1 MKTQHFT
8 VLFQN
13 AKEIIQLLQDEA
25 VTQFSSFPEA
35 FGILKPVP
43 CDTLT
48 SAFVTDGTALFYH
61 PASVCE
67 EFLHSATHLRL
78 MYLHTHIH
86 CLCLHLEKPQ
96 DADGTLWDAACDL
109 SAAAVAAHL
118 VPEKYEGQEIPDLI
132 HPYSALSLL
141 QKDTKLYKKA
151 CSFHLD
157 SHEFWPHRTE
167 KPEVPEGSCSGPSIV
182 PQHSQN
188 ISHDF
193 FRQFRELLP
202 KLEQE
207 ISSGSG
213 KRNLSS
219 GKEVQDA
226 CLERRGDMDYRQFL
240 RRFTV
245 AREEAVL
252 DPCSFDYIPYT
263 FGLAHYHNMPFIEPL
278 EYCEVNKL
286 DEFAIAIDT
295 SASCSGNIVR
305 RFLEET
311 WTLLRQRENFF
322 SRMRL
327 HILQCDS
334 MIQDHKIIT
343 SVEEWEENLSQ
354 IKILGHGNT
363 DFRPVFEY
371 LDDLIKKNEIHH
383 LRGLLYF
390 TDGDGIFPRFRPTYD
405 TAFVFLNH
413 RLEKQKIPDWA
424 IRLNLNL
431 PEETI

>member
-1 MKTQHFT
+1 
-8 VLFQN
+8 
-13 AKEIIQLLQDEA
+13 
-25 VTQFSSFPEA
+25 
-35 FGILKPVP
+35 
-43 CDTLT
+43 
-48 SAFVTDGTALFYH
+48 
-61 PASVCE
+61 
-67 EFLHSATHLRL
+67 
-78 MYLHTHIH
+78 
-86 CLCLHLEKPQ
+86 
-96 DADGTLWDAACDL
+96 
-109 SAAAVAAHL
+109 
-118 VPEKYEGQEIPDLI
+118 
-132 HPYSALSLL
+132 
-141 QKDTKLYKKA
+141 
-151 CSFHLD
+151 
-157 SHEFWPHRTE
+157 
-167 KPEVPEGSCSGPSIV
+167 
-182 PQHSQN
+182 
-188 ISHDF
+188 
-193 FRQFRELLP
+193 
-202 KLEQE
+202 
-207 ISSGSG
+207 
-213 KRNLSS
+213 
-219 GKEVQDA
+219 
-226 CLERRGDMDYRQFL
+226 
-240 RRFTV
+240 
-245 AREEAVL
+245 
-252 DPCSFDYIPYT
+252 
-263 FGLAHYHNMPFIEPL
+263 MPFIEPL

-371 LDDLIKKNEIHH
+371 LDDLIKKNEIRH
-383 LRGLLYF
+383 LR
-390 TDGDGIFPRFRPTYD
+390 DGDGIFPRFRPTYD